1 VTNRPKIFF
10 DTMCVNAY
18 FAIQHQHHGI
28 AMAVVRNPTR
38 YEVVISTSVFAELS
52 VTLLESKDALNL
64 LRSCFTCVQPT
75 VDDGILALHLRK
87 LVDDLDQDRSG
98 VWVGQRNIKKPSPF
112 DLQYLAVAS
121 HYGSA
126 VFVTEDQGLQQLA
139 KAATTNGL
147 VKPGNIVSLSE
158 LPTELGLLGL

>member
-1 VTNRPKIFF
+1 MPNRLKIFF

-18 FAIQHQHHGI
+18 LAKQNQHHGTVKT
-28 AMAVVRNPTR
+28 VVHNPNR
-38 YEVVISTSVFAELS
+38 YEVAISTSVFAELS
-52 VTLLESKDALNL
+52 VQLLEQEAALSL
-64 LRSCFTCVQPT
+64 LRSRFTCVQPT

-158 LPTELGLLGL
+158 LPTALGVLGL